1 MTAVT
6 PNADVLAL
14 VHSDEYSGW
23 VFDAAHPTQGRRFM
37 LAASQLRSAA
47 PTAGVLLTEVEA
59 SLFPTFEQLELAHS
73 RDYIEQVLLD
83 GVSGEWSGVR
93 RDLGALALRMAGGT
107 LQAVEE
113 LLAGRAM
120 TAVNFAGAKHHAMRH
135 YSSGFC
141 VFNDLVIAARHV
153 LNGERTVYSP
163 VLGRRTVV
171 RRIAI
176 LDIDAHHGDGTE
188 AALRDDPRVFTFSVH
203 DGTIFPGTGRDDD
216 PGRHVFNRPLPSGSD
231 DLGLESAIEDF
242 VLFADRFSPDL
253 IFIAIGADGHETDPL
268 SSLTYTAEGMERAVR
283 LVRRAFA
290 STPILLGGAGGY
302 QPDDVTPEAWVRMA
316 LAAATPVAPG
326 NEFWVEAIGDIGYL
340 DDPDER
346 APLAVGEH
354 LDAHLAAHAHL
365 FAHAPLPDR
374 PEPPR
379 AAPVEWVAPA
389 DPEGEHRWVPARIG
403 QIRPGEKV
411 RVLRDAFADETI
423 GRRHNGR
430 ICEVIEVRDG
440 DVICRSIDNREPVLT
455 GTHYAPYDLEQC
467 AEDAPEGHNDP
478 GATGEGSDHD

>member
-1 MTAVT
+1 MTFVI

-14 VHSDEYSGW
+14 VHSDEYAGW
-23 VFDAAHPTQGRRFM
+23 VFDTSHPTQGRRFM
-37 LAASQLRSAA
+37 LAASQLRAAA
-47 PTAGVLLTEVEA
+47 PAAGVLLTEVEA
-59 SLFPTFEQLELAHS
+59 SLFPTFEQLQYAHS
-73 RDYIEQVLLD
+73 LPYIEQVLLD

-107 LQAVEE
+107 LLAVEE
-113 LLAGRAM
+113 LLAGRAT
-120 TAVNFAGAKHHAMRH
+120 TAVNFAGAKHHAMRGH
-135 YSSGFC
+135 SSGFC
-141 VFNDLVIAARHV
+141 VFADFVIAARHV
-153 LNGERTVYSP
+153 LNSERTVYSP
-163 VLGRRTVV
+163 VLGRRTAV

-216 PGRHVFNRPLPSGSD
+216 PGRHVFNRPLPAGSD

-242 VLFADRFSPDL
+242 VLFADRFSPDM
-253 IFIAIGADGHETDPL
+253 IVIAIGADGHETDPL
-268 SSLTYTAEGMERAVR
+268 SSLTYTVEGMERAVR
-283 LVRRAFA
+283 MVRRAFPDV
-290 STPILLGGAGGY
+290 PILLGGAGGY

-326 NEFWVEAIGDIGYL
+326 NELWVSAVGDIGYL

-346 APLAVGEH
+346 APLSV
-354 LDAHLAAHAHL
+354 DAHLAAHAHL
-365 FAHAPLPDR
+365 FADSGQPDR

-379 AAPVEWVAPA
+379 SVSVKWVAPA
-389 DPEGEHRWVPARIG
+389 DPVDEHRWVAARIG

-411 RVLRDAFADETI
+411 RVLRDAFADENI

-440 DVICRSIDNREPVLT
+440 DVICRSIDDREPVLT
-455 GTHYAPYDLEQC
+455 GTHYAPYDLEQWTGDLGE
-467 AEDAPEGHNDP
+467 A
-478 GATGEGSDHD
+478 GEGGVTR